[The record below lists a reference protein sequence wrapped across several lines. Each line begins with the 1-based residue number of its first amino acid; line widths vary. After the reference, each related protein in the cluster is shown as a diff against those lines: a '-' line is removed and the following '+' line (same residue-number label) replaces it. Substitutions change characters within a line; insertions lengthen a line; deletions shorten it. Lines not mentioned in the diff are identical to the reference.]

1 MARTRKGQI
10 ITLKQAIMHELF
22 KTCAVG
28 GDWVVLTGGK
38 VTIAAPLSKDDSEP
52 TNINALRLEEREIG
66 QHFDLT
72 DRKGK
77 VPTGYLVTYN
87 LSYQWNDA
95 IRSLTP

>member
-1 MARTRKGQI
+1 MARTRKGQV
-10 ITLKQAIMHELF
+10 ITLKQAIMHEKF
-22 KTCAVG
+22 KDCAVG
-28 GDWVVLTGGK
+28 GEWVVLSGGK
-38 VTIAAPLSKDDSEP
+38 TTVAAPVAQYDAETRD
-52 TNINALRLEEREIG
+52 TNALRLEEK
-66 QHFDLT
+66 QVDQYFDLT